1 MAVGGRIGVSEI
13 RAVELIPTVIEQ
25 TGRGERAYD
34 IYSRLLRD
42 RIIFVGQP
50 IDDRLANLVT
60 AQLLLL
66 AAENSER
73 DIYLY
78 INTPGGSMTAAMAIY
93 DTMQFVRSQVVTVC
107 TGMAASGGSLLLAAG
122 APGKRLALPHA
133 QILMHQPWSG
143 GLQGQA
149 TDLEIHTRE
158 LIRQRAAIVRI
169 YAQHTGQPAERIE
182 RDIERDYFLTP
193 EEARRYGIIDAVTH
207 SAADGTVE
215 RSRSA
220 HGPR

>member
-1 MAVGGRIGVSEI
+1 MSEI

-93 DTMQFVRSQVVTVC
+93 DTMQFVPSQVVTVC

-143 GLQGQA
+143 GLQG
-149 TDLEIHTRE
+149 
-158 LIRQRAAIVRI
+158 
-169 YAQHTGQPAERIE
+169 
-182 RDIERDYFLTP
+182 
-193 EEARRYGIIDAVTH
+193 
-207 SAADGTVE
+207 
-215 RSRSA
+215 
-220 HGPR
+220 

>member
-1 MAVGGRIGVSEI
+1 MALGRQERVTES
-13 RAVELIPTVIEQ
+13 RAVELIPTVVEQ

-42 RIIFVGQP
+42 RIIFVGRT
-50 IDDRLANLVT
+50 IDDGLANLVT
-60 AQLLLL
+60 AQLLFL

-73 DIYLY
+73 DIFLY

-93 DTMQFVRSQVVTVC
+93 DTMQFIGPSVVTVC

-122 APGKRLALPHA
+122 SRGKRLALPHA
-133 QILMHQPWSG
+133 QILIHQPWSG

-158 LIRQRAAIVRI
+158 LLRQRAEIVRI
-169 YAQHTGQPAERIE
+169 YSRHTGQPAERIE
-182 RDIERDYFLTP
+182 RDIERDYFLAP
-193 EEARRYGIIDAVTH
+193 EEAVRYGLIDAVIHT
-207 SAADGTVE
+207 AAEANSTVAN
-215 RSRSA
+215 R
-220 HGPR
+220 